1 MKFGPP
7 KMTYNDNTSHAL
19 AYLLGKESPL
29 TDMTECIYRVEAEIP
44 QASPAGVLLRSK
56 ITGGWLL
63 SGDTDTEQARLLA
76 RVPEDAPS
84 LLLHQE
90 SALDKARE
98 KFPNY
103 ALEPLSLWRFP
114 SLEPPRFPL
123 PFEVWPLDEGDVAD
137 TLACDPGIPE
147 EELRLQIRRKLVY
160 GACIEDR
167 LAGTVGTAPEGGISY
182 LSVRPDLR
190 GQGMGKT
197 LLLYMLRRELRN
209 GHIPFLLL
217 SQREEKLAPLA
228 SEVGFVPCGVTVW
241 RLRRP

>member
-1 MKFGPP
+1 MNYGLP
-7 KMTYNDNTSHAL
+7 KMTYNDNTSRAL
-19 AYLLGKESPL
+19 AYLLGKDPPL
-29 TDMTECIYRVEAEIP
+29 TDMTECVYRVEAEIP
-44 QASPAGVLLRSK
+44 QASPWGVLLKSK

-63 SGDTDTEQARLLA
+63 SGDTAEEQARLLA
-76 RVPEDAPS
+76 LVPEDAPS

-90 SALDKARE
+90 SALVKAQER
-98 KFPNY
+98 FPTY
-103 ALEPLSLWRFP
+103 GMESLSLWRFP
-114 SLEPPRFPL
+114 SLEPPRFLL

-137 TLACDPGIPE
+137 ALFCDPEIHE
-147 EELRLQIRRKLVY
+147 EELRPQIRRKLVY
-160 GACIEDR
+160 GACMDDR
-167 LAGTVGTAPEGGISY
+167 LAGTVGTSPEGGISY

-217 SQREEKLAPLA
+217 SRREEPLAPLA

-241 RLRRP
+241 RLKRP

>member
-7 KMTYNDNTSHAL
+7 KMTYSDNTSHAL

-63 SGDTDTEQARLLA
+63 SGDTDAEQAKLLA
-76 RVPEDAPS
+76 QVPQDAPS

-90 SALDKARE
+90 AALGMARE
-98 KFPNY
+98 RFPDY
-103 ALEPLSLWRFP
+103 GAEPLSLWRYP
-114 SLEPPRFPL
+114 SLEPPRFPP

-137 TLACDPGIPE
+137 TLACDPNIPE
-147 EELRLQIRRKLVY
+147 EELRFQIRRKLVY
-160 GACIEDR
+160 GACIDDQ

-190 GQGMGKT
+190 GQGIGKT

-241 RLRRP
+241 RLSRP